1 MMMISKEIKITHLT
15 ITSSILHMSNI
26 PEDLYPVKYDPL
38 TPITMMM
45 AMAKK
50 VVQSRSPSANM

>member
-1 MMMISKEIKITHLT
+1 
-15 ITSSILHMSNI
+15 MSNI

-38 TPITMMM
+38 TPITTMM

-50 VVQSRSPSANM
+50 VVQSHSPIRKHVIHIDPPLQSQTLVNSEK